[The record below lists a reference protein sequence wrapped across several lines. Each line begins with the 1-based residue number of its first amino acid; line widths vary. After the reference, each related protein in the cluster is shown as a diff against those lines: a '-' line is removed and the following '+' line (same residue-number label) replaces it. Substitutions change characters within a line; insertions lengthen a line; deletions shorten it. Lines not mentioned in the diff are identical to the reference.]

1 MLYTWLCRGGES
13 VYGEKFEDEGFTL
26 NHDRPYLL
34 SMANA
39 GPNTNGSQFFLT
51 TSPTPHLDNKHVVF
65 GQVLTVGGPCITCTW
80 VLLGMLH
87 AVSDCLYCL
96 GHVG

>member
-1 MLYTWLCRGGES
+1 MYR
-13 VYGEKFEDEGFTL
+13 EKFEDEGFAL
-26 NHDRPYLL
+26 KHDRPYLL

-65 GQVLTVGGPCITCTW
+65 GQVLTVRGPCTTWSFMLLTKQSMAHAGKHCTP
-80 VLLGMLH
+80 
-87 AVSDCLYCL
+87 
-96 GHVG
+96 